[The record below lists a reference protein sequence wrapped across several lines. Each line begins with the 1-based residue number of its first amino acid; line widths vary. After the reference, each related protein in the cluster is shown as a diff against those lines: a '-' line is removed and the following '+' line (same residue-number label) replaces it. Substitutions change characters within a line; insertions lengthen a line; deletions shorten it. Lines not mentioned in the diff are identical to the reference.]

1 MCSDPGARFER
12 EGSSARTHAV
22 RRQEPDARRRRPSR
36 RRRRWEAREEECA
49 CDGFVG
55 VEDERRGLQFP
66 DVCMC
71 VCVRICVRVC
81 ARACARVFACLCD
94 DYLLRTDCPR
104 IHYHG
109 YPP

>member
-1 MCSDPGARFER
+1 
-12 EGSSARTHAV
+12 
-22 RRQEPDARRRRPSR
+22 
-36 RRRRWEAREEECA
+36 
-49 CDGFVG
+49 